1 MEKHCGLSAMPSA
14 PRRSRKGLDF
24 EAQTQQKRKT
34 QVGGIPCKSHGSD
47 SVLLMQWVPSL
58 VRELRFCMPHGA
70 AKNKPK
76 KLMFLFF
83 F

>member
-1 MEKHCGLSAMPSA
+1 MEKHFGLCAMPSA

-34 QVGGIPCKSHGSD
+34 QVGGIHCKSHGSD
-47 SVLLMQWVPSL
+47 SVILMQWVPPL

-76 KLMFLFF
+76 NLMFFVFF
-83 F
+83 